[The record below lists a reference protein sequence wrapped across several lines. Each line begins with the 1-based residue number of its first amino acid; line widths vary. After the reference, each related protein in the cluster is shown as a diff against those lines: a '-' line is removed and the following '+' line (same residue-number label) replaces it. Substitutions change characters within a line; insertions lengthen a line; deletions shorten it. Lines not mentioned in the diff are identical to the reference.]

1 MIFRNIFSGFS
12 CESKGDSS
20 DEFYARSSS
29 RVELL
34 RFSDA
39 RSPENRHSGLGRRR
53 NRGWNFYVDF
63 LLVSLFLLY
72 LYKTKKERLLVAGKA
87 GSASGIRRT
96 SGAEYGRR
104 PAGFRPG
111 RERSRSRITRQMKTI
126 LSLVA
131 LLAATAGLRG
141 QGGASADDSGPAPDA
156 LREWSVEETDALLS
170 GLLAAYDD
178 SWEALSRFRFSF
190 VRYAPRGYDRSRS
203 RFLLAGVDLAD
214 PATGAVRWGAMTA
227 LREARVSG
235 SVWGGVLPR
244 YFRTRRRSGTRRV
257 RGRSCGRRAGRALR
271 VDVCRTQVSLRPA
284 CRRKH
289 RAHARRLGRFC
300 GRVAP
305 LGTRRPHPGRL
316 FRRLDRLCGG
326 RQTLG
331 RASFADGVV
340 RRGSFQSGGFAVRR

>member
-1 MIFRNIFSGFS
+1 MRGLRKTDIPVSVGDVIGNGIFTLIS
-12 CESKGDSS
+12 CSLACFCYICTKRKGAFACCG
-20 DEFYARSSS
+20 ES
-29 RVELL
+29 RV
-34 RFSDA
+34 RV
-39 RSPENRHSGLGRRR
+39 RHTPGP
-53 NRGWNFYVDF
+53 
-63 LLVSLFLLY
+63 
-72 LYKTKKERLLVAGKA
+72 
-87 GSASGIRRT
+87 

-131 LLAATAGLRG
+131 LLAATAGFRG

-235 SVWGGVLPR
+235 SVSAACFPVLSHSAPKR
-244 YFRTRRRSGTRRV
+244 DSASSRPI
-257 RGRSCGRRAGRALR
+257 
-271 VDVCRTQVSLRPA
+271 LRPTCGAGASGGCLPNAGSATA
-284 CRRKH
+284 CVPAEAPGLMRG
-289 RAHARRLGRFC
+289 RLGRFC
-300 GRVAP
+300 SRVAP

-340 RRGSFQSGGFAVRR
+340 RRGSFRAGASQCDGSRGLLADGRSALQPGMGRTARSGRAPRA

>member
-141 QGGASADDSGPAPDA
+141 QGGASADDSGPAPTRCASGASKRPMPCSADYWPHTTIHGRPCPVSVFLSYA
-156 LREWSVEETDALLS
+156 MHRAVTTVAAVAFCLPGSIWPILR
-170 GLLAAYDD
+170 
-178 SWEALSRFRFSF
+178 
-190 VRYAPRGYDRSRS
+190 
-203 RFLLAGVDLAD
+203 
-214 PATGAVRWGAMTA
+214 
-227 LREARVSG
+227 
-235 SVWGGVLPR
+235 
-244 YFRTRRRSGTRRV
+244 
-257 RGRSCGRRAGRALR
+257 RGRCVG
-271 VDVCRTQVSLRPA
+271 
-284 CRRKH
+284 
-289 RAHARRLGRFC
+289 AR
-300 GRVAP
+300 
-305 LGTRRPHPGRL
+305 
-316 FRRLDRLCGG
+316 
-326 RQTLG
+326 
-331 RASFADGVV
+331 
-340 RRGSFQSGGFAVRR
+340 